1 MSAPETQSSATQQTS
16 PVEQTASVAPT
27 NTAGRI
33 RFYSEPV
40 IQSVMSSRPARVSVR
55 NAVKPAPTMVKG
67 THLVQLGSFASQ
79 QGARRAWGIYTAR
92 NAALS
97 NYRMTITTAVAKG
110 QTVWRVAAG
119 GINGSGAANGLCS
132 QVKNH
137 GGNCFAYAGKV
148 RSIAPGMAPGVPAQ
162 DVSGPQR
169 ARRR

>member
-1 MSAPETQSSATQQTS
+1 
-16 PVEQTASVAPT
+16 
-27 NTAGRI
+27 
-33 RFYSEPV
+33 FYSEPV
-40 IQSVMSSRPARVSVR
+40 IQSVIARPARVSVR
-55 NAVKPAPTMVKG
+55 NPTKAAPTTVQG

-92 NAALS
+92 DASLS
-97 NYRMTITTAVAKG
+97 KYRMTINQATVRG

-137 GGNCFAYAGKV
+137 GGACFAYAGNAHSV
-148 RSIAPGMAPGVPAQ
+148 APSVVPAPAQ
-162 DVSGPQR
+162 EASGPQR